1 MNRGSLGCILKTKIM
16 YGIENYL
23 GFIIA
28 GVLLNLTPGADT
40 MYILTRSITQ
50 GRRAGIYSV
59 LGIGT
64 GALIHTMFAAFGLSI
79 VLAKS
84 AFAFNMIKY
93 LGVAYLVYLGIKMI
107 IERNNLFDNKTQKI
121 ETTDLFKIYRQGLLT
136 NVLNPKVALF
146 FLSFLPQF
154 INPQYATGPIPF
166 LILGLTFFATGTIWC
181 LILAYGASFITRA
194 LRDNDKIGKIMQK
207 ITGFIFIGL
216 GIKILTD
223 K

>member
-1 MNRGSLGCILKTKIM
+1 M
-16 YGIENYL
+16 YGIENYF

-28 GVLLNLTPGADT
+28 GILLNLTPGADT

-59 LGIGT
+59 LGIAT
-64 GALIHTMFAAFGLSI
+64 GGLIHTTLAAFGLSI

-84 AFAFNMIKY
+84 AFAFNTIKY
-93 LGVAYLVYLGIKMI
+93 IGVAYLVYLGIKMI

-136 NVLNPKVALF
+136 NVLNPKMALF
-146 FLSFLPQF
+146 FLSLLPQF
-154 INPQYATGPIPF
+154 INPHYANGPIPF
-166 LILGLTFFATGTIWC
+166 LILGLTFMTTGTIWC
-181 LILAYGASFITRA
+181 LILAYSASLITKT
-194 LRDNDKIGKIMQK
+194 LRNNDRIGKIMQK
-207 ITGFIFIGL
+207 ISGFIFIGL

>member
-1 MNRGSLGCILKTKIM
+1 M

-28 GVLLNLTPGADT
+28 GILLNLTPGADT

-59 LGIGT
+59 LGITT
-64 GALIHTMFAAFGLSI
+64 GGLIHTTLAAFGLSI

-84 AFAFNMIKY
+84 AFAFNTIKY
-93 LGVAYLVYLGIKMI
+93 IGVAYLVYLGIKMI

-146 FLSFLPQF
+146 FLSLLPQF
-154 INPQYATGPIPF
+154 INPHYANGPIPF
-166 LILGLTFFATGTIWC
+166 LILGVTFMTTGTIWC
-181 LILAYGASFITRA
+181 LILAYSASLITKT
-194 LRDNDKIGKIMQK
+194 LRNNDRIGKIMQK
-207 ITGFIFIGL
+207 ISGFIFIGL
-216 GIKILTD
+216 GLKLLINKQ
-223 K
+223 

>member
-1 MNRGSLGCILKTKIM
+1 M

-23 GFIIA
+23 GFVIA

-40 MYILTRSITQ
+40 MFILTRSISQ

-59 LGIGT
+59 LGITT
-64 GALIHTMFAAFGLSI
+64 GGLIHTILAAFGLSI
-79 VLAKS
+79 ILAKS
-84 AFAFNMIKY
+84 AFAFNTVKY
-93 LGVAYLVYLGIKMI
+93 IGVAYLVYLGIKMI
-107 IERNNLFDNKTQKI
+107 IERNQMFDNNTQKI

-146 FLSFLPQF
+146 FLSLLPQF
-154 INPQYATGPIPF
+154 INPHYANGPIPF
-166 LILGLTFFATGTIWC
+166 LILGVTFMTTCTIWC
-181 LILAYGASFITRA
+181 LILAYSASLISKT
-194 LRDNDKIGKIMQK
+194 LRNNDNVGMIMQK
-207 ITGFIFIGL
+207 ISGFIFIGF

>member
-1 MNRGSLGCILKTKIM
+1 M

-28 GVLLNLTPGADT
+28 GLVLNLTPGADT

-59 LGIGT
+59 LGITSG
-64 GALIHTMFAAFGLSI
+64 GLVHTTFAAFGLSI
-79 VLAKS
+79 ILAKS
-84 AFAFNMIKY
+84 AFAFNLIKY
-93 LGVAYLVYLGIKMI
+93 LGVAYLVYLGIKML
-107 IERNNLFDNKTQKI
+107 IERNNLFDNKSQKMD
-121 ETTDLFKIYRQGLLT
+121 TTNLFKIYRQGLYT

-146 FLSFLPQF
+146 FLSLLPQF
-154 INPQYATGPIPF
+154 INPQYANGAVPF
-166 LILGLTFFATGTIWC
+166 LILGVTFCITGTIWC
-181 LILAYGASFITRA
+181 LILAYSASFITNT
-194 LRDNDKIGKIMQK
+194 LRQNDKIGKILQK
-207 ITGFIFIGL
+207 VSGSIFILL

>member
-1 MNRGSLGCILKTKIM
+1 M

-28 GVLLNLTPGADT
+28 GVLLNLTPGVDT

-50 GRRAGIYSV
+50 GRRAGVYSV
-59 LGIGT
+59 LGITT
-64 GALIHTMFAAFGLSI
+64 GGLIHTTLAAFGLSI

-93 LGVAYLVYLGIKMI
+93 IGVAYLVYLGIKMI

-146 FLSFLPQF
+146 FLSLLPQF
-154 INPQYATGPIPF
+154 INPQYANGPIPF
-166 LILGLTFFATGTIWC
+166 LILGVTFMTTGTIWC
-181 LILAYGASFITRA
+181 LVLAYSASMITRT
-194 LRDNDKIGKIMQK
+194 LRNNDKIGKIMQK
-207 ITGFIFIGL
+207 MSGILFIGI

>member
-1 MNRGSLGCILKTKIM
+1 MTI

-28 GVLLNLTPGADT
+28 GILLNLTPGADT

-59 LGIGT
+59 LGIST
-64 GALIHTMFAAFGLSI
+64 GALIHTTFVAFGLSI

-93 LGVAYLVYLGIKMI
+93 VGVAYLVYLGIKMI
-107 IERNNLFDNKTQKI
+107 VEKNNLFDNKNQKI

-136 NVLNPKVALF
+136 NVLNPKMVLF
-146 FLSFLPQF
+146 FLSLLPQF
-154 INPQYATGPIPF
+154 INPLYVNGSIPF
-166 LILGLTFFATGTIWC
+166 LILGVTFLITGTIWC
-181 LILAYGASFITRA
+181 LILAYSASLISQT
-194 LRDNDKIGKIMQK
+194 LRNNDKIGKIMQK
-207 ITGFIFIGL
+207 ISGSIFIGL